1 MIIIK
6 KALFLFIIIAI
17 GFISFGTSSFAE
29 DGSNNELLYKGKW
42 IYNAE
47 ASQKNAKTESG
58 SLAVT
63 HFKNSTFQF
72 YKDGTFL
79 GTSRVK
85 GKFTININ
93 NRILVKL
100 PDNKTILFEI
110 DSLDNLV
117 GNMIWREKTLI
128 NPTYSLEKKK

>member
-1 MIIIK
+1 MINMK
-6 KALFLFIIIAI
+6 KMLFLFVTLTMA
-17 GFISFGTSSFAE
+17 FSFAE
-29 DGSNNELLYKGKW
+29 ESTKSTKNNELLYKGKW

-47 ASQKNAKTESG
+47 ATQKNAKTESG

-72 YKDGTFL
+72 YEDGTFL

-85 GKFTININ
+85 GKFSINTN
-93 NRILVKL
+93 NRILVSL

-117 GNMIWREKTLI
+117 GNMIWRESTLI
-128 NPTYSLEKKK
+128 NPTYSLEKKKK